1 MFVVCSAVTNSLS
14 SCLLHD
20 LVVDHSPIAF
30 RLLSLLIRTSV
41 KDIVSGNNNNNNT
54 ITQTE
59 KNVVQKLLSP
69 LVSHLLSQC
78 VSYDNSK
85 TKTTKTTNTS
95 HDTNDQNT
103 PTPSSLLPRAVDLF
117 RLMTD
122 AVVECLASFSSTTS
136 LNSFSLSSLGK
147 LILSTLVTL
156 TVLASES
163 KPNKESYRL
172 TTDMRSMTIEL
183 RRALEQAKK
192 TEQNQEDE
200 EETPVFTTVDVS
212 VTKIVE
218 SAHPYADNSN
228 QMYSIDFPEFRQNL
242 VEAGKPH
249 KIHLT
254 FSPQSKTERNCDY
267 CQFWDN
273 PQRSGSALSAAMS
286 GNHSQLSQHEP
297 VVLPAGCSTLWLQ
310 FKSDG
315 STHYWGYHI
324 EMMSTIGKSIQMMK
338 SSWSMDFKRCLGILD
353 VMSVVPMM
361 KAVDYSPFP
370 KKNGQTM
377 QDTGGVEGT
386 VPQCY
391 KVVSTAG
398 VALRNSLNYDDRY
411 TGCRGP
417 EANEY
422 VRGTVVPGTTFISV
436 VSADNVDF
444 QGKYL
449 PMITNT
455 GEIMLEECTDPKREG
470 GEGGEGGEGEGGK
483 AEEKNSEENLAKE
496 QEEKEEM
503 NKTMDII
510 KRIMN
515 DPLLRFGLLPV
526 VKAAR
531 TTTKKRL
538 LRTTTEDNWSDPNQS
553 FLMDVLNGE
562 NKGLAFAA
570 LMKRKCVR
578 DRGRNPIINKAV
590 VAVATALIHH
600 HGLGNHAIALI
611 GTNGTL
617 GTIGT
622 EQSSEPSSEQSSA
635 QPSKPSKPSK
645 PPKPSKELLQ
655 LWTAAQR
662 IRNVFHTRVQD
673 KSNPTQHDELSIQI
687 VDACRFLLRLHPER
701 LPRGTAKSK
710 SGWDMLGLLRV
721 STQGSL
727 RSASGRMDL
736 AWSHLVDQ
744 AMDAEST
751 GEGGGDRLKALLGFR
766 RAVGSETSRTGIV
779 DNALIDRVVSFVQ
792 LSEVVGLEQIERYCD
807 WWWLWWWLLWWLL
820 WLW

>member
-1 MFVVCSAVTNSLS
+1 MSP
-14 SCLLHD
+14 CLLHD

-30 RLLSLLIRTSV
+30 RLLSLLIRTSA
-41 KDIVSGNNNNNNT
+41 KDIVSGTVTHN
-54 ITQTE
+54 E

-69 LVSHLLSQC
+69 LVSHFLSQC

-85 TKTTKTTNTS
+85 SKTTKATKATNTS
-95 HDTNDQNT
+95 HNTNDQNT

-122 AVVECLASFSSTTS
+122 AVVKCLTSCSSTTS

-183 RRALEQAKK
+183 RRALEQATK
-192 TEQNQEDE
+192 TEQNLDQLAGEKED

-212 VTKIVE
+212 VTKMIE
-218 SAHPYADNSN
+218 SAHPYSDNLN
-228 QMYSIDFPEFRQNL
+228 QMYSIDFPELRQNP
-242 VEAGKPH
+242 VESGKPH

-273 PQRSGSALSAAMS
+273 EQRSGSALSACMS

-324 EMMSTIGKSIQMMK
+324 EMMTTIGKSVQMMK

-370 KKNGQTM
+370 KKNSQTM
-377 QDTGGVEGT
+377 QGTGSVEGT
-386 VPQCY
+386 TPQCY
-391 KVVSTAG
+391 KVVDGAG
-398 VALRNSLNYDDRY
+398 VALRNSPNFDDRY

-422 VRGTVVPGTTFISV
+422 VRGTVVHGTTFISV
-436 VSADNVDF
+436 VSTDNVEF

-449 PMITNT
+449 PITDSA
-455 GEIMLEECTDPKREG
+455 GKMLLEKCADPNREG
-470 GEGGEGGEGEGGK
+470 GEGGSK
-483 AEEKNSEENLAKE
+483 SEEKNSEEMLAKE

-531 TTTKKRL
+531 TTTKKML
-538 LRTTTEDNWSDPNQS
+538 LRTNTEDNWSDPNQS

-611 GTNGTL
+611 GT
-617 GTIGT
+617 IGT
-622 EQSSEPSSEQSSA
+622 EQSSEQSSE

-744 AMDAEST
+744 AMDTESME
-751 GEGGGDRLKALLGFR
+751 EGGG
-766 RAVGSETSRTGIV
+766 GSFE
-779 DNALIDRVVSFVQ
+779 SFVGFSKSRGQ
-792 LSEVVGLEQIERYCD
+792 RNLSNGHR
-807 WWWLWWWLLWWLL
+807 
-820 WLW
+820 